1 MLAQI
6 DGAPGLAGADGAALT
21 VATGLA
27 SRAMSSTGTST
38 RSSSRFGTRA
48 STMVTGRQAIDAST
62 PSNSS

>member
-1 MLAQI
+1 MLVQI
-6 DGAPGLAGADGAALT
+6 DGRTGPAGAAGTALT

-38 RSSSRFGTRA
+38 RSSSLLGTRA
-48 STMVTGRQAIDAST
+48 STMVTGRQAIGASA